1 MFMNGSQ
8 RKKYKWSMWEQG
20 MGSWG
25 KRDEMEPTLPGIQ
38 TLETSIR
45 VQI

>member
-1 MFMNGSQ
+1 MYLCGNMDQEVG
-8 RKKYKWSMWEQG
+8 G
-20 MGSWG
+20 GV
-25 KRDEMEPTLPGIQ
+25 EMEPTKMPWIQ